1 MLRIKMLQSLQS
13 LKKRC
18 MRAVTR
24 FTLSAERERFFRKE
38 FEQLLP
44 KDFQIVRFSHYTE
57 DDREFSGD
65 DRTIEPPT
73 DYEIVYK
80 NVVIAAIEV
89 TTGVEGRSYAG
100 SKYLPIDE
108 KKLKS
113 MDGFVQGWVVERIL
127 VGEPHFVWADRKV
140 IRDFP
145 VVNGSRNHNVSIEA
159 WNVGLIGLANAVI
172 KLGKRE
178 DENDIVRA
186 A

>member
-1 MLRIKMLQSLQS
+1 MRIKTLQML

-18 MRAVTR
+18 MRLITP

-38 FEQLLP
+38 FEPLLP
-44 KDFQIVRFSHYTE
+44 EGFKIVRFSHYTE
-57 DDREFSGD
+57 REKVYGVD
-65 DRTIEPPT
+65 ERTIEPPT
-73 DYEIVYK
+73 DYAISYK
-80 NVVIAAIEV
+80 DVIIAAIEL

-100 SKYLPIDE
+100 SEYLPIDE